1 MGLIWVVSAAVW
13 GVAEAS
19 FFFIVPDVLL
29 TAAVFR
35 FGLRA
40 GLLLAILA
48 SLFASL
54 TGLAMW
60 LWAHSDA
67 ASARAAMLWVP
78 AIGPDLL
85 ARAHREIAANWAAH
99 LFTGAMTGVPYK
111 LYAVEAG
118 ARGINPPLFT
128 LVSFGSRLARFS
140 LTAGMAAIGREVL
153 SRTQRLGWSYVVW
166 ALAWIAVYA
175 IYFSTRAAA

>member
-1 MGLIWVVSAAVW
+1 MGLIWIVATAVW
-13 GVAEAS
+13 AVAEAS

-48 SLFASL
+48 SLCASL

-60 LWAHSDA
+60 LWAHGDA

-85 ARAHREIAANWAAH
+85 ERAHREIAANWAPH
-99 LFTGAMTGVPYK
+99 LF
-111 LYAVEAG
+111 
-118 ARGINPPLFT
+118 
-128 LVSFGSRLARFS
+128 
-140 LTAGMAAIGREVL
+140 
-153 SRTQRLGWSYVVW
+153 
-166 ALAWIAVYA
+166 
-175 IYFSTRAAA
+175 